1 MEKTLIRQNPQWN
14 GKAFD
19 NLYPRDIMNNLL
31 KKKNMRHV
39 QILTGVRRCGKST
52 VFKLLINDLLQDDK
66 DGKSILVLNLDDPQ
80 FIPFWDD
87 SAKLYN
93 IVENA
98 EKLTGI
104 KVKYLFL
111 DEVQHLTDWE
121 IFVKSAYDNNVFDKI
136 YITGSNS
143 QLLQN
148 RFSALLSGRYFENEV
163 RPFSLSEVFRAK
175 GFVSLLDCYSRIP
188 QVLRVM
194 DEVLSTGSFPEILL
208 TEMEEEIR
216 QELLKSYFDSIVQ
229 KDCIIY
235 NGIRD
240 THLFYRLV
248 NYLMQNVGS
257 RFSMSAIAKAL
268 KSNENTITSYI
279 NFLCDSYICMDI
291 RNFSYSLKETNR
303 SLHKCYF
310 IDNGLIAANV
320 FRYSPQS
327 GNALENLVYNELKN
341 KGFINISFD
350 NSKTECDFI
359 AYKDGAAYG
368 FQVCYEL
375 NDVNLKRE
383 LTGFDVDK
391 VILNKK
397 ILLTYNQKEM
407 YGDIEALPLWEWVM
421 KENLCDPT
429 P

>member
-98 EKLTGI
+98 EKLTGV
-104 KVKYLFL
+104 KVRYLFL

-208 TEMEEEIR
+208 TEMNEEIR

-359 AYKDGAAYG
+359 AYKDSAAYG

-375 NDVNLKRE
+375 NDINLKRE
-383 LTGFDVDK
+383 LAGFDVDK

-421 KENLCDPT
+421 KE
-429 P
+429 

>member
-1 MEKTLIRQNPQWN
+1 MEKTLIRQNQQWN
-14 GKAFD
+14 GEIFD
-19 NLYPRDIMNNLL
+19 NLSPRDIMDSLL
-31 KKKNMRHV
+31 KKKSMRHV

-52 VFKLLINDLLQDDK
+52 VFKLLINDLLQSGV

-87 SAKLYN
+87 SAKLYD

-98 EKLTGI
+98 EKLTGV

-121 IFVKSAYDNNVFDKI
+121 IFVKSAYDSSVFDKI
-136 YITGSNS
+136 YVTGSNS

-175 GFVSLLDCYSRIP
+175 GFTSLLDCYSRIP

-194 DEVLSTGSFPEILL
+194 DEVLSMGSFPEIVL
-208 TEMEEEIR
+208 TTMDDGIR
-216 QELLKSYFDSIVQ
+216 QELLRSYFISIVQ

-248 NYLMQNVGS
+248 NYLMQNVGN
-257 RFSMSAIAKAL
+257 RFSASAMAKAL
-268 KSNENTITSYI
+268 KSNENTVLSYI
-279 NFLCDSYICMDI
+279 GFLCDSYICMDV
-291 RNFSYSLKETNR
+291 RNFSYSLKETSR

-310 IDNGLIAANV
+310 IDNGLISANI

-327 GNALENLVYNELKN
+327 GNALENLAYNELKN
-341 KGFINISFD
+341 KGFENISF
-350 NSKTECDFI
+350 NNGKAECDFI
-359 AYKDGAAYG
+359 AYKDGAVYG

-375 NDVNLKRE
+375 NDMNLERE
-383 LTGFDVDK
+383 LGGFKVDK
-391 VILNKK
+391 VSLDKK
-397 ILLTYNQKEM
+397 ILLTYRQKTTYDDVEVFP
-407 YGDIEALPLWEWVM
+407 IWEWAMV
-421 KENLCDPT
+421 K
-429 P
+429 